1 VKKWLKMVEM
11 VETGKNGRKLSK
23 VIKTDQ
29 KWSKAV
35 KKL

>member
-29 KWSKAV
+29 NGQQ
-35 KKL
+35 L